1 MFSLVFILV
10 LIELKKLPLPPPP
23 LLFKISLFVA
33 LKLLFE
39 LFLFFLISERRSFV
53 IFSNA
58 MESYLLTSMA
68 KGGRRTLSQLT
79 ASLCCDSEMLF
90 SLGHVSGILRC
101 YVGGY

>member
-39 LFLFFLISERRSFV
+39 LFLFFLISERSFV